1 MPMQPLIFRAGEMR
15 ETHRKRVSRLVIATP
30 CVLALAGAG
39 SGQALA
45 AGSGYGGTPPPVN
58 VQPVGFRAVIVART
72 IGRGGGSVNGEESAG
87 PVVVVVP
94 RHAYRK
100 PFQVAIT
107 KGSLNTVWRARA
119 RALARYRVVA
129 AFGIEIRLGASSIT
143 TSKPL
148 TVVFTALA
156 INRGY
161 VVAFYDSRTGKFT
174 RVRARVI
181 QDRVTL
187 RIRRGESIAILAPP
201 GR

>member
-1 MPMQPLIFRAGEMR
+1 MSEK
-15 ETHRKRVSRLVIATP
+15 HRKRVSRLVTATP
-30 CVLALAGAG
+30 CVLALAWAG

-72 IGRGGGSVNGEESAG
+72 IGRGGGSVNGEEPAG

-107 KGSLNTVWRARA
+107 RGSLATVERARA
-119 RALARYRVVA
+119 RSLARYRVVA
-129 AFGIEIRLGASSIT
+129 ALGVEIRIGASSIT

-148 TVVFTALA
+148 RVTFTALA

-161 VVAFYDSRTGKFT
+161 IVAVYDPRTGRFT
-174 RVRARVI
+174 RVRASVM